1 MVNSWL
7 FFVILLHSLHVGCGY
22 SCAYIIHKII
32 FAKRYRRNKV
42 SHWDRKKKNFSS
54 ILAPAFVRNIL
65 LFLAN
70 VAPDS
75 YALSLF
81 HCQVGLNILETL
93 SKKSPDNWKAN
104 SRKVVS
110 HHFFPGI

>member
-1 MVNSWL
+1 MG
-7 FFVILLHSLHVGCGY
+7 ILVLTS
-22 SCAYIIHKII
+22 YIKSYLPKDTGEIKSPIGTE
-32 FAKRYRRNKV
+32 
-42 SHWDRKKKNFSS
+42 KKKNFSS